1 MENFVKICEII
12 TDTAEDTNT
21 IMELVKK
28 EDYAICHNNDSYK
41 IDGAD
46 FFVMKHIVGDNK

>member
-21 IMELVKK
+21 IMELLKK
-28 EDYAICHNNDSYK
+28 EAWAAFYATLCSLTVVRK
-41 IDGAD
+41 P
-46 FFVMKHIVGDNK
+46 

>member
-21 IMELVKK
+21 IMELLKK
-28 EDYAICHNNDSYK
+28 RRLCNLS
-41 IDGAD
+41 
-46 FFVMKHIVGDNK
+46 